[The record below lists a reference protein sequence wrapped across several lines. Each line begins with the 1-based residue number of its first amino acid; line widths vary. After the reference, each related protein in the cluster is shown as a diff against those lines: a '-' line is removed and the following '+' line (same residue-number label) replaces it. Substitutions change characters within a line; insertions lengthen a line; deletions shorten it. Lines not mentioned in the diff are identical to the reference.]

1 MEANDTHRYALEIGF
16 FNESTPRL
24 GLSSSLSWIFPCTGR
39 LRCEDSQWRM
49 DQLIDDR
56 PKEDEI
62 VATIGLLEVALTSG
76 KWYYEIEILEACND
90 LQPGWA
96 RRGWEQLQP
105 CQPGQYGCGEDR
117 FSYAACDG
125 RFYLHDSEEC
135 YEESKPLLWSVGDTV
150 GFMLDLD
157 GREIRFSVNGECNE
171 FVFRSIGSVGYYPA
185 LSMRAGVVDINF
197 GGSRALKFLPN
208 GYTPV
213 AEEIKKQMRAERDAL
228 DTKIEAMETQLRR
241 GTERLG
247 VKKKHEATLLEIN
260 AKYEAAT
267 AASEASMKIIED
279 RLDDLDMGPFINNR
293 DPSGALYVLG
303 LLDKLDEA
311 ARGAGEAAA
320 PSHEGASGSTGW
332 RHASVEDYGRAMRS
346 ALEELAES
354 DRDERLRCR
363 EEARKL
369 WASRTRLR
377 QERDKRTADFH
388 LESELAAE
396 RFKPRR

>member
-1 MEANDTHRYALEIGF
+1 MEANDESRYAIEVGF
-16 FNESTPRL
+16 FNESTARL

-39 LRCEDSQWRM
+39 LRCGDSRWRM
-49 DQLIDDR
+49 DQLMDNFS
-56 PKEDEI
+56 EENQI
-62 VATIGLLEVALTSG
+62 VATVGLPEVALTSG
-76 KWYYEIEILEACND
+76 KWFYEVEITEVCD
-90 LQPGWA
+90 PQFGWA
-96 RRGWEQLQP
+96 RHGWEQL
-105 CQPGQYGCGEDR
+105 CVLGQYGCGEDR
-117 FSYAACDG
+117 FSYAACNG
-125 RFYLHDSEEC
+125 GFFLHNSEPSPQERRA
-135 YEESKPLLWSVGDTV
+135 PLWSVGDTV

-241 GTERLG
+241 GTEQLG

-267 AASEASMKIIED
+267 AASEASMKIIEE
-279 RLDDLDMGPFINNR
+279 RIDDLKKTVLQND
-293 DPSGALYVLG
+293 DPSGALYVLE

-311 ARGAGEAAA
+311 ARDAGEAAA
-320 PSHEGASGSTGW
+320 PSLEGASGSTGW

-346 ALEELAES
+346 ALKELVWS
-354 DRDERLRCR
+354 DSDEYERGR
-363 EEARKL
+363 EEHVKL
-369 WASRTRLR
+369 IKELVRLR
-377 QERDKRTADFH
+377 QEQDKRTADFH
-388 LESELAAE
+388 LEHELAAE
-396 RFKPRR
+396 RFKFRR